1 MVNNMKIAVI
11 DGMGGGIG
19 SQAVQILKSL
29 NNNDIEIIALGTNS
43 QATSNM
49 IRAGAHEGS
58 TGENAISWMC
68 NQVDIIIGP
77 LAIVAANSMM
87 GEISPKMSE
96 AIASSHARK
105 LLLPVSKCNIDV
117 IGLESLQFKTIFNE
131 LEIKIKKILEGK

>member
-1 MVNNMKIAVI
+1 MKIAVI

-19 SQAVQILKSL
+19 SQVVERLKSL

-49 IRAGAHEGS
+49 IKSGAHEGA

-68 NQVDIIIGP
+68 KKVDIIIGP
-77 LAIVAANSMM
+77 LAIIAANSMM

-96 AIASSHARK
+96 AIASSTARK
-105 LLLPVSKCNIDV
+105 LLLPVSKCNIEV
-117 IGLESLQFKTIFNE
+117 IGLDNLQFKTIFNE
-131 LEIKIKKILEGK
+131 LTETMKKILNEK